1 MTLMPRRP
9 TSYILAA
16 LLFILAGI
24 VYYMMQ
30 LVDSPEL
37 VEAAKKA
44 HDGKLGTPPPA
55 VPSTI
60 PASSNSSPA
69 PKVFLDPELQRKAD
83 ELLAPEYDTQHD
95 LELVREFLTLYSKAF
110 GGGNPVGLNEDITAA
125 ITGTADPNRPGRVF
139 PPTSRAIKNGQLIDR
154 WGSPL
159 WFHPESATKIEIRS
173 AGPDKDL
180 FTNDDII
187 LDR

>member
-1 MTLMPRRP
+1 MPRRL
-9 TSYILAA
+9 TFYILAA
-16 LLFILAGI
+16 LLIVLGGI

-30 LVDSPEL
+30 LVETPEL
-37 VEAAKKA
+37 LAAAKKA
-44 HDGKLGTPPPA
+44 RAAKQGTAPPA
-55 VPSTI
+55 TPSSI
-60 PASSNSSPA
+60 PAGTHSNTPS
-69 PKVFLDPELQRKAD
+69 KVFIDPELQRKAD

-95 LELVREFLTLYSKAF
+95 LEVIREFLSLYSKAF

-125 ITGTADPNRPGRVF
+125 ITGTADPSRPGRVF
-139 PPTSRAIKNGQLIDR
+139 PPKSPAIKNGQLIDR
-154 WGSPL
+154 WGSPF

-173 AGPDKDL
+173 AGPDKEL